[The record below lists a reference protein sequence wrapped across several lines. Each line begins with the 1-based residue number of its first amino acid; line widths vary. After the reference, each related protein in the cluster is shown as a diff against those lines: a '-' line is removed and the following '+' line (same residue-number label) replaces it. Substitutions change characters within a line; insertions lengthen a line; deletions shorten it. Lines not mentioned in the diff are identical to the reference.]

1 MRRSYVS
8 NLCVFCKIWG
18 GGYHSVSVCERGGVL
33 LHVNVKTPNQIEII
47 WEVIVVGIT
56 CVW

>member
-1 MRRSYVS
+1 MCILQ
-8 NLCVFCKIWG
+8 NMG
-18 GGYHSVSVCERGGVL
+18 GGTIALVYAKGGGVL